1 VKTFCCWKKES
12 GRSQCTHGHCMIR
25 LPENGRLGG
34 RKEGRKEGQEE
45 GEGAG
50 DRLTDSLTGWLACT
64 HGPCSSKVVVP
75 AATYIFFH

>member
-1 VKTFCCWKKES
+1 MHAWALHDKIARES
-12 GRSQCTHGHCMIR
+12 QTGGQQ
-25 LPENGRLGG
+25 G

-50 DRLTDSLTGWLACT
+50 DCLTDRLTGWLACT

-75 AATYIFFH
+75 TAT